1 MNLVDSS
8 GWLEFFTDGPLAGK
22 YFNYI
27 EKLDMV
33 VVPALIIYEVYKKI
47 KKERDEESALLA
59 VGHMA
64 RAKVVPLDESLAM
77 SSADISLKHNLS
89 MADAIIYA
97 TALRENAKLITSDKH
112 FLGLANVVLLKKL

>member
-33 VVPALIIYEVYKKI
+33 VVPALIIYEVYK
-47 KKERDEESALLA
+47 
-59 VGHMA
+59 
-64 RAKVVPLDESLAM
+64 
-77 SSADISLKHNLS
+77 
-89 MADAIIYA
+89 
-97 TALRENAKLITSDKH
+97 
-112 FLGLANVVLLKKL
+112 